1 MFYPVSKISPVKQSQ
16 LRNFLSKGQMPPV
29 RSTAPGIYGL
39 ISTFL
44 LYPEVGIVIFFLCVC
59 MSVLISLFCIYS
71 LAANLSRSAFLSPKY
86 YEDLDDVSSTSSLSQ
101 SLEPHPA
108 HLELEEDELQPEPL
122 PTTVIPPVLSTPRH
136 PTVVRTPSIQPGFGA
151 IQSTPLTKLQSVQ
164 GMGFGLSPIASPGE

>member
-1 MFYPVSKISPVKQSQ
+1 MF
-16 LRNFLSKGQMPPV
+16 F
-29 RSTAPGIYGL
+29 
-39 ISTFL
+39 
-44 LYPEVGIVIFFLCVC
+44 
-59 MSVLISLFCIYS
+59 IYS
-71 LAANLSRSAFLSPKY
+71 LSANLSRSAFLSPKY

-108 HLELEEDELQPEPL
+108 HLELEEEELQAEAL
-122 PTTVIPPVLSTPRH
+122 PTTVIPPTLSTPRH